1 MQFFLFV
8 RGVSVQFFFFYLSAV
23 DACSFVLFYLS
34 LRCVWRFFIWARCVR
49 TVLFYLSVRCVCI
62 THAYSHPHTHT
73 HPPPT
78 QLVITCTCT
87 DTCSHAPQHTRTH
100 TQLTPTNTHTC
111 ATCSPSTP
119 SISVAHQWSPDPTC
133 WSRQY
138 FGTSRAMF
146 VGRV

>member
-34 LRCVWRFFIWARCVR
+34 LRCVWSSFIWARCVR

-78 QLVITCTCT
+78 QLVITCT